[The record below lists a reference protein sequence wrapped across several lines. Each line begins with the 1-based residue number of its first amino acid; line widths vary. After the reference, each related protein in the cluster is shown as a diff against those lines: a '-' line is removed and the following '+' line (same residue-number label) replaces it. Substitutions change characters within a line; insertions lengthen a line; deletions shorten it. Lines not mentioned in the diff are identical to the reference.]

1 MTWGSFR
8 SSFDLGLAEGSRE
21 GGHAIIAALLKLRVI
36 GVTQGRGV
44 RALALEGSQSF
55 GGFRVAALGHLDMIG
70 KAFPIACASDGIA
83 LIHFFRKR
91 WNMFHEVLMK
101 GRRRAAVVIL
111 LPA

>member
-1 MTWGSFR
+1 MAWGTLG
-8 SSFDLGLAEGSRE
+8 SSFDLGLAEGSRK

-36 GVTQGRGV
+36 GVAQGRGV

-55 GGFRVAALGHLDMIG
+55 SGLTVAALGYLDMIE
-70 KAFPIACASDGIA
+70 KAFPIACSSDRIA

-91 WNMFHEVLMK
+91 WNMFHELLMK